1 MLLLDFVA
9 CVGSL
14 LPQQPTD
21 NTTEQTQQVVN
32 DNADTVELSGE
43 DSIITK
49 LETDLTQTKAQ
60 LAEQHDLMLRIKA
73 EADNIRRRASMDVEK
88 AHKFALEK
96 FAADLL
102 PVVDNLERALAFIN
116 REDEALKGVVE
127 GVELTMKSFL
137 DTVAKYGVNQIDP
150 LGQPFNPELH
160 QAMSIQPSAD
170 VAPNSVTFVM
180 QKGYEL
186 NGRLLRPAMVG
197 VSKAPD

>member
-1 MLLLDFVA
+1 MTEQ
-9 CVGSL
+9 
-14 LPQQPTD
+14 QQPTD

>member
-1 MLLLDFVA
+1 MTEQ
-9 CVGSL
+9 
-14 LPQQPTD
+14 QQPTD

-49 LETDLTQTKAQ
+49 LETELTQSKAQ

-116 REDEALKGVVE
+116 RDDEALKGVVE

>member
-1 MLLLDFVA
+1 MTEQ
-9 CVGSL
+9 
-14 LPQQPTD
+14 QQPTD

-49 LETDLTQTKAQ
+49 LETELTQSKAL
-60 LAEQHDLMLRIKA
+60 LAEQHVLMLRIKA

>member
-1 MLLLDFVA
+1 MTEQ
-9 CVGSL
+9 
-14 LPQQPTD
+14 QQPTD
-21 NTTEQTQQVVN
+21 NTTEHTQQPAN
-32 DNADTVELSGE
+32 EHADTVELSGE
-43 DSIITK
+43 ETIISK
-49 LETDLTQTKAQ
+49 LEAELEQTKAQ

-73 EADNIRRRASMDVEK
+73 ESDNIRRRASMDVEK

-96 FAADLL
+96 FAGDLL
-102 PVVDNLERALAFIN
+102 PVIDNLERALAFIN

-137 DTVAKYGVNQIDP
+137 DTAAKYGVNQIDP
-150 LGQPFNPELH
+150 QGQPFNPELH

-170 VAPNSVTFVM
+170 VAPNTVTFVM

-197 VSKAPD
+197 VSKAPE

>member
-1 MLLLDFVA
+1 MTEQ
-9 CVGSL
+9 
-14 LPQQPTD
+14 QQPTD
-21 NTTEQTQQVVN
+21 NTTEHTQQLAN
-32 DNADTVELSGE
+32 EHADTVELSGE
-43 DSIITK
+43 ETIISK
-49 LETDLTQTKAQ
+49 LEAELEQTKAQ

-73 EADNIRRRASMDVEK
+73 ESDNIRRRASMDVEK

-96 FAADLL
+96 FAGDLL
-102 PVVDNLERALAFIN
+102 PVIDNLERALAFIN

-137 DTVAKYGVNQIDP
+137 DTAAKYGVNQIDP
-150 LGQPFNPELH
+150 QGQPFNPELH

-170 VAPNSVTFVM
+170 VAPNTVTFVM

-197 VSKAPD
+197 VSKAPE

>member
-1 MLLLDFVA
+1 MTEQ
-9 CVGSL
+9 
-14 LPQQPTD
+14 QQPTD
-21 NTTEQTQQVVN
+21 NTTEHTQQPAN
-32 DNADTVELSGE
+32 DTADTVELSGE
-43 DSIITK
+43 ESIISK
-49 LETDLTQTKAQ
+49 LETELAQTKAQ

-73 EADNIRRRASMDVEK
+73 ESDNIRRRASMDVEK

-96 FAADLL
+96 FSADLL

-127 GVELTMKSFL
+127 GVELTVKSFL

-150 LGQPFNPELH
+150 QGQPFNPELH

-170 VAPNSVTFVM
+170 VAPNTVTFVM

-197 VSKAPD
+197 VSKAPE